1 MKAPLHAPATITTK
15 AAAATPAAVMCSA
28 PPHRI
33 HGLLAS
39 TEPCKPSPA
48 CGNDSQ
54 CTSLKAAVATT
65 GYTTST
71 PATPSR
77 TRSGQAGVLVGV
89 GATGGL
95 WVLAGCLRAVRGRRV
110 PRAPPLLAGGT
121 CSLSSRP
128 LASAAEGLVSTTCK
142 GGGRIATNLL
152 KTTTSQELGWVN
164 HEFVVSMWV
173 LVYASVTKQP

>member
-1 MKAPLHAPATITTK
+1 M
-15 AAAATPAAVMCSA
+15 
-28 PPHRI
+28 
-33 HGLLAS
+33 
-39 TEPCKPSPA
+39 
-48 CGNDSQ
+48 
-54 CTSLKAAVATT
+54 
-65 GYTTST
+65 
-71 PATPSR
+71 
-77 TRSGQAGVLVGV
+77 
-89 GATGGL
+89 
-95 WVLAGCLRAVRGRRV
+95 RAVRGRRV

-142 GGGRIATNLL
+142 GGGRVATNLL